1 MLQLIMAGLL
11 AWNNSL
17 RAKRKELNPVLW
29 AVYTVIAFFVSFII
43 GSLFVIFVF
52 CRNVIDFNM
61 MSSQDEKVRQQAAKM
76 LENAILSNPLH
87 SFTLVLFSFGG
98 YLFVR
103 YLIDRKPGKKVPE
116 VHWMDKMGGE

>member
-17 RAKRKELNPVLW
+17 RAKRKELNPILW

-61 MSSQDEKVRQQAAKM
+61 MSSQDEQVRQQAAKM

-103 YLIDRKPGKKVPE
+103 YLIDRKPGKKMPE

>member
-17 RAKRKELNPVLW
+17 RAKRKELNPILW

-61 MSSQDEKVRQQAAKM
+61 MSSQDEQVRQQAAKM

-103 YLIDRKPGKKVPE
+103 YLIDRKPGKKIPE

>member
-61 MSSQDEKVRQQAAKM
+61 MSSQDEQVRQQAAKM

-103 YLIDRKPGKKVPE
+103 YLIDRKPGKKIPE

>member
-61 MSSQDEKVRQQAAKM
+61 MSSQDEQVRQQAAKM

>member
-17 RAKRKELNPVLW
+17 RAKRKELNPLLW

-61 MSSQDEKVRQQAAKM
+61 MSSQDEQVRQQAAKM

-103 YLIDRKPGKKVPE
+103 YLIDRKPGKKIPE

>member
-17 RAKRKELNPVLW
+17 RAKRKELNPILW

-43 GSLFVIFVF
+43 GSLIVIFVF

-61 MSSQDEKVRQQAAKM
+61 MASQDEKVRLEASKM

-103 YLIDRKPGKKVPE
+103 YLIDRKPGKKTPE
-116 VHWMDKMGGE
+116 VHWMDKMGDE